1 MQSLGYISKLH
12 CGGRGIALVLL
23 LALVLTPSCSTVCP
37 AQNCPISQPAEREAG
52 CHHEA
57 AMNSDDSATI
67 TAASASCGLHELPIA
82 LPEGRS
88 LLDSGAARANSANL
102 AATAATATYADSSD
116 SSLSRAGGL
125 ACRSL
130 QSAAKYFSFDTFV
143 SLRI

>member
-12 CGGRGIALVLL
+12 CSGRGIALVLL

-52 CHHEA
+52 CHHES

-67 TAASASCGLHELPIA
+67 TAASASCGLHELPVA

-88 LLDSGAARANSANL
+88 LLDSGAARANSASL
-102 AATAATATYADSSD
+102 ATTATATATYADSS
-116 SSLSRAGGL
+116 
-125 ACRSL
+125 
-130 QSAAKYFSFDTFV
+130 
-143 SLRI
+143 